1 MERSVHWVSRVILVP
16 EFLQTLE
23 SRAQVI
29 PIVGLRVLLVE
40 FFQDRFKIVQAAD
53 RATTRVIPPGGVF
66 ANAAEQ
72 DGLRGN

>member
-1 MERSVHWVSRVILVP
+1 MERSVHGVSRGILVP

-40 FFQDRFKIVQAAD
+40 FFQDRFKIV
-53 RATTRVIPPGGVF
+53 
-66 ANAAEQ
+66 
-72 DGLRGN
+72 